1 MKKTKLTPKAQM
13 ALPLQPPSASRSV
26 ALHLNDKDKDKD
38 KDKLLSAGQ
47 KRFNRLLQSI
57 DKLKAQIAELQTLAD
72 TFPSLYASTLTPLRN
87 QQRSYLR
94 QMALSLDESLECKR
108 LTAGQKSTLTE
119 VLCDFCAGL
128 AAAGDE
134 AMASLHD
141 KHSPQ
146 SLREMAQQ
154 EAAAMSAVMKNMLG
168 DRLDADLEDETL
180 DPMVRMEALLR
191 AAQELAAHEE
201 EEAQRHHHATASAK
215 PPSAARR
222 KAVQQEADAKTVLR
236 QVYRQL
242 ASALH
247 PDREMEPAERLR
259 KTALMSEANAAYGLQ
274 DLLALLHIQ
283 QRIALLEPGAIREM
297 PETKIAAMTTLLKQQ
312 AIRLEHEM
320 LDRREQLQQEFN
332 LDFHQLPTAASLK
345 KNLALQAQDLAYALA
360 QMEDDL
366 QMVQDD
372 AGLKR
377 WLKIQKQLAR
387 QVNFF

>member
-1 MKKTKLTPKAQM
+1 M
-13 ALPLQPPSASRSV
+13 ALPLQPASASLSV
-26 ALHLNDKDKDKD
+26 ALHLNVNGKG
-38 KDKLLSAGQ
+38 KLLSAGQ

-57 DKLKAQIAELQTLAD
+57 DKLKAQIAELQALAD

-87 QQRSYLR
+87 QHRSYLR
-94 QMALSLDESLECKR
+94 QMALSLDERLECKG
-108 LTAGQKSTLTE
+108 LTAAQKSTLTE
-119 VLCDFCAGL
+119 ILCDFCAEL

-146 SLREMAQQ
+146 SLREMAQE
-154 EAAAMSAVMKNMLG
+154 EAAAMSATMKSMLG

-180 DPMVRMEALLR
+180 DPMVRIEALLR

-201 EEAQRHHHATASAK
+201 EEEAQRHHHATASAT

-222 KAVQQEADAKTVLR
+222 KAVQQQADAKTLLR

-283 QRIALLEPGAIREM
+283 QRIALLEPGAIGEM

-312 AIRLEHEM
+312 ASSLEHEM

-345 KNLALQAQDLAYALA
+345 RNLALQAQDLAYALA

-366 QMVQDD
+366 QMIQDD